1 MTNQTQKRIVK
12 DLQGSTYVLLEKI
25 GEGGQGTVLKTD
37 QVNLVVKITNV
48 LPEIQL
54 KEVRKQFKHVMRL
67 PLRDLKIALP
77 LSLLTLKNRA
87 GYVMELMDGL
97 EPLSAQIE
105 RIYNLDGQLD
115 IIKYRDTGSFAR
127 RLLIL

>member
-77 LSLLTLKNRA
+77 LSLLTLKDRA
-87 GYVMELMDGL
+87 G
-97 EPLSAQIE
+97 
-105 RIYNLDGQLD
+105 
-115 IIKYRDTGSFAR
+115 
-127 RLLIL
+127 

>member
-54 KEVRKQFKHVMRL
+54 KEVRKQFNKSVTQNFN
-67 PLRDLKIALP
+67 LR
-77 LSLLTLKNRA
+77 
-87 GYVMELMDGL
+87 
-97 EPLSAQIE
+97 
-105 RIYNLDGQLD
+105 
-115 IIKYRDTGSFAR
+115 
-127 RLLIL
+127 